1 MTRDEIKDIDRKMHN
16 YIRKLVS
23 NHGYGE
29 LVTKDIVNYGFTVG
43 WDEAHAGKFT
53 LMGMRQEAGRIAR
66 TYSNGRN
73 PKRKGA
79 PMSATI
85 ANQRDVSNF
94 KHNGVD
100 VQVGDVIRKDVFA
113 CTEKQLI
120 RTLRVFEKNIA
131 GHHEQYMYNVAI
143 YELRFNKQYK
153 LPFDIPMDTQ
163 IKMKKQAEDDLR
175 LRQAS

>member
-1 MTRDEIKDIDRKMHN
+1 VTKDEIKDIDRKMDN

-29 LVTKDIVNYGFTVG
+29 LVTKDVVNYGYTIG
-43 WDEAHAGKFT
+43 WDEAHAEKFKR
-53 LMGMRQEAGRIAR
+53 MGMSQEACRIAR
-66 TYSNGRN
+66 TYSSGRN
-73 PKRKGA
+73 PKRPGT

-85 ANQRDVSNF
+85 ANKRDVSNF
-94 KHNGVD
+94 KNNGVD
-100 VQVGDVIRKDVFA
+100 VNVGDVIRKDVFA

-143 YELRFNKQYK
+143 YELRFEKQYK
-153 LPFDIPMDTQ
+153 LPFDIPIDTQ
-163 IKMKKQAEDDLR
+163 IKMKKQAEEDLR